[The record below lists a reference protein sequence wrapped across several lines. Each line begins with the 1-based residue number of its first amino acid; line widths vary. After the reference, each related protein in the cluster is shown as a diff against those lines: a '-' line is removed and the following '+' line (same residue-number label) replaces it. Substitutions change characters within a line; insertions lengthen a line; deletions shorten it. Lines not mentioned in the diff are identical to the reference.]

1 MKFQTIKSLLNI
13 SILCIL
19 SSCFLF
25 FCGESNS
32 TKDKALSS
40 VQKNAL
46 QQQKM
51 WDSSS
56 ELFKKITKSSNGII
70 RGVDF
75 GQDLQEIKEV
85 VEVSEVQ
92 PELGKSFTQFLDDSD
107 LNFVDITYQTNSD
120 QKITQITLD
129 VFLDESKEVG
139 DLLLEFK
146 SYFDLKFGKSQ
157 MSDNKYQWLQNKNT
171 QVILEDVST
180 SKDPGI
186 KMIFSKKN

>member
-1 MKFQTIKSLLNI
+1 
-13 SILCIL
+13 
-19 SSCFLF
+19 LF

-40 VQKNAL
+40 VQKNAFE
-46 QQQKM
+46 QQKI

-70 RGVDF
+70 RSVNW
-75 GQDLQEIKEV
+75 GQDLQDIKEV

-92 PELGKSFTQFLDDSD
+92 PEQGKSFTQFLDDSD
-107 LNFVDITYQTNSD
+107 LNFVDITYQTNAD

-139 DLLLEFK
+139 DLFLEFK

-186 KMIFSKKN
+186 NMIFSKKN